1 MFKKFGDQDDS
12 KLFKENN
19 KERKIK
25 EIMFKIFIFNLPRLP
40 SNGHFFVIVISLSLQ
55 NKINKRK
62 VKRNYQVIATGYNY
76 LLFM

>member
-1 MFKKFGDQDDS
+1 MIKMIQ

-25 EIMFKIFIFNLPRLP
+25 EIMFKNFILTYQGLP

-62 VKRNYQVIATGYNY
+62 VKRNYQVIATDYNY
-76 LLFM
+76 LLFV